1 MAKRKFIEK
10 RRQERIVEREA
21 TIDPCNCQW
30 TMRGAKMESNDTK
43 RLIKVV
49 EEFYKLLIKDPFG
62 RYRSWEHCYKQFYGA
77 ITRGDLT
84 EEKIDYLSLHLGM
97 YLASWGMYRGSSF
110 LLQQDYWVHKEVVR
124 EIVNPIYRPLLGIK
138 CSNLR
143 LEKNLCLLRQ
153 LSSFIYHYYEKK
165 CVVANKHRQSGLE
178 GLEFVDRRPREF
190 RKPTETL
197 ITKILMGTLGCTP
210 AYDTYFIKGISAFN
224 FMNRHFRLG
233 SESKSLNE
241 LIDFFEKH
249 EGEFKIR
256 SRLKLQE
263 DKRILYPE
271 MKLLDM
277 MFWRIGRGPSMFELN
292 EREENG

>member
-1 MAKRKFIEK
+1 MRNNDISGLIEAVK
-10 RRQERIVEREA
+10 
-21 TIDPCNCQW
+21 
-30 TMRGAKMESNDTK
+30 G
-43 RLIKVV
+43 
-49 EEFYKLLIKDPFG
+49 FYKSLIKDPFG
-62 RYRSWEHCYKQFYGA
+62 RYRSWEHCYRQFYDA
-77 ITRGDLT
+77 ITNKT
-84 EEKIDYLSLHLGM
+84 EKTEKELDYLSLHLGM

-110 LLQQDYWVHKEVVR
+110 LLQQDYLVHKEVVR

-165 CVVANKHRQSGLE
+165 CVVANEHRQSELE
-178 GLEFVDRRPREF
+178 GSEFADRKHREF
-190 RKPTETL
+190 KKPTETL

-224 FMNRHFRLG
+224 FKNRHFRLG
-233 SESKSLNE
+233 SESNSLNE

-249 EGEFKIR
+249 EGEFKKIR
-256 SRLKLQE
+256 SELKLQK

-277 MFWRIGRGPSMFELN
+277 MFWRIGRKPD